1 MRVCVALFA
10 LHMRNTYTPGAYLLL
25 TGSLT
30 GSAPVASTVA
40 TVSGTGTAAS
50 AAGLRGNGDGRS
62 RIYLAASARID
73 ADYHSGAAGWTIGLS
88 LEAHGLEHE
97 FGGDVVSASGDIR
110 HSDLLLARGHPN
122 GDEPALCDG
131 RARIRAYTGNQT
143 GLHRIGALLLHSEA
157 ELALILL

>member
-1 MRVCVALFA
+1 
-10 LHMRNTYTPGAYLLL
+10 MRNTYTPGAYLLL

-88 LEAHGLEHE
+88 LRPTALSMS
-97 FGGDVVSASGDIR
+97 SAV
-110 HSDLLLARGHPN
+110 
-122 GDEPALCDG
+122 
-131 RARIRAYTGNQT
+131 T
-143 GLHRIGALLLHSEA
+143 
-157 ELALILL
+157 

>member
-1 MRVCVALFA
+1 
-10 LHMRNTYTPGAYLLL
+10 MRNTYTPGAYLLL
-25 TGSLT
+25 TGS
-30 GSAPVASTVA
+30 PVASTVA

-110 HSDLLLARGHPN
+110 HSDLE
-122 GDEPALCDG
+122 EPESGLT
-131 RARIRAYTGNQT
+131 RVIRPASTV
-143 GLHRIGALLLHSEA
+143 SE
-157 ELALILL
+157 LSCSTVKLNLPSYCCSTLSFD